1 MPGVNMA
8 LKDILKVNRKTFF
21 DPSGWLGYGL
31 LKSQSR
37 YLYDTLKQVIT
48 PPKPTHSETFEEAM
62 KRLHISMT
70 DVASL
75 EKTYTMYS
83 YVFFGLAIVAVLSSI
98 YLLFAYSTLAGFI
111 LGIGVTALFLTQSFR
126 YNFWAFQI
134 KHRKLGCTFEEWKT
148 GKINKTEE
156 PKE

>member
-1 MPGVNMA
+1 MA

-31 LKSQSR
+31 IKNQSR
-37 YLYDTLKQVIT
+37 YLFDTLKQVAT
-48 PPKPTHSETFEEAM
+48 PPKPTRSETFEEALT
-62 KRLHISMT
+62 RLKIKAV
-70 DVASL
+70 DVASI
-75 EKTYTMYS
+75 EKTYTLYS
-83 YVFFGLAIVAVLSSI
+83 YAFFGLAIFAVLSSI
-98 YLLFAYSTLAGFI
+98 YLLFAYGTLAGFI

-134 KHRKLGCTFEEWKT
+134 KHRKLGCTFEEWKR
-148 GKINKTEE
+148 GKPYETEE